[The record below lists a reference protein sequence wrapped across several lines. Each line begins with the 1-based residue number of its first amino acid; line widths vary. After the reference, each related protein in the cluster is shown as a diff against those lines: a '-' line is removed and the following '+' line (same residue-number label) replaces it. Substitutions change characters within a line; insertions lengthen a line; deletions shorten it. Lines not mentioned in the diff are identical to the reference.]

1 MTLALFSATAS
12 TSTALFASFS
22 ISISISFT
30 SAAAR
35 EASHPIPVIFHGPA
49 HATAERAELLL
60 RAVVEVTPAAAEVVV
75 PAAAAAAAAER
86 VHGAFGHV
94 QHRHRFEGAQG
105 RFAAGLHALPVC
117 GVQALGYSWHVALT
131 LGRERETKKR
141 SRKNDYKNQ
150 SAYMTTEQ
158 GYNFADWAYLK
169 QH

>member
-22 ISISISFT
+22 ISISTSFT

-75 PAAAAAAAAER
+75 PAAAAAAER